1 MGLIDVYRIN
11 PADQFSVFS
20 PSLKKT
26 QEITYYTLLAKIRG
40 DLNITSTSGNAAQ
53 WDEAY
58 NETIISGVVT
68 GYQTKTIT
76 LTRRDGSEI
85 SFSFQDLNPVSE
97 DTLDMVTTRGNTT
110 VNTIDVGGVR
120 SDYFLFDTSATPTMQ
135 VGMMA
140 WNAQDG
146 TADLRLMGNNV
157 TLQIGQEQVVRVVNK
172 TGGDL
177 LEANYQV
184 VKITGAQG
192 NRLKVGLARADSDA
206 NSADTIGI
214 VTETIENNQEGFV
227 TNSGLVR
234 NINTTGSLQGE
245 TWVDGN
251 VLYLSPTTYGRITNI
266 KPLAPQHTVIVG
278 FVVRAH
284 PTQGQIFV
292 KVDNGYEIDELHN
305 VRITSVTNNQVLK
318 YNSTLQVWENVDIS
332 TLATT
337 LAFST
342 IAVTGQSSIVAD
354 TTQDTLN
361 ISPGTGISLT
371 TNASTDTLTITNSAP
386 DQIVS
391 LTGAGTTSISGTYPN
406 FTITSN
412 DQYVG
417 TVTSVST
424 SAPITGGTITTSG
437 TIGITQA
444 GSSSD
449 GYLSSTDWNTFNS
462 KSGYAFKTIAVAGQS
477 SIVADAADDTLTVAS
492 GTGITLTTNASTD
505 TLTITNNAPDQ
516 TVVLTAGTG
525 ISTSGTYPSFTITN
539 TAPDQTVVLTA
550 GTGITTSGTY
560 PNFTITNNDRGSSQN
575 IFKNFAVSGQ
585 STIVADSNDDTL
597 TVASGTGISLATNA
611 VSDTLTITNT
621 APDQTVVLTAGT
633 GISTSGT
640 YPSFTI
646 TNTAPDQTVVLTA
659 GTGITTSGTYPSF
672 TITNN
677 DRGSSQNIFK
687 NVAVPTQS
695 TITAANNNDTFT
707 LKPGPGVS
715 ITTLT
720 ANNNITIANTD
731 PGSSQYIFKNIA
743 VSGQSTIVADINDD
757 TLTVASGTGISVT
770 TDAVTDTL
778 TFTNTAPDQ
787 TVALT
792 AGTGISVTGTYPNF
806 TITNSSP
813 SSGGTVTSIATTAPI
828 TGGTI
833 TSTGTIGITQAGVS
847 TDGYLSS
854 TDWNT
859 FNNKQPALTNPITGT
874 GTTNYVSKFTGTTTL
889 GNSQIFDNGTNVGIG
904 TASPATILD
913 VNGTISVAGYPVISN
928 SGNYNRIHRPS
939 GTVGIYLGN
948 ATDAGNYYDNSTH
961 YFRSSGGGTTYA
973 VISAA
978 GNVGI
983 GTTSPAT
990 RLDVLGTSNAD
1001 VTLQLKAN
1009 ASNDYNSKIFFSDNV
1024 SNRGVILYSNW
1035 QNYFSFFT
1043 NSSERVRIDSSG
1055 NVGIGTTSPAHKLS
1069 VVGNGSGIAHI
1080 GDAGTG
1086 GGNYVGASFNGTL
1099 STSNYNILSSPTD
1112 PDLNINRPAGNSIRF
1127 REANAEQMRILS
1139 GGNVG
1144 IGTTSPAHK
1153 LDVVGN
1159 ISLDEYL
1166 YHRDNLAQYL
1176 RFIDTSTTQLQST
1189 KINFSL
1195 GSTSSPQGGD
1205 FQFAST
1211 SGSDFTVSYT
1221 RTGQAVWKQKFVNQ
1235 TMYWENNVGNIVY
1248 FANNSGNVGI
1258 GTTSPTN
1265 RLEINSGTSASV
1277 FRAISSNTTSLR
1289 AFYEATAG
1297 NVEQHFLY
1305 TGVQDWVLGL
1315 DKADSNKFK
1324 LASADDG
1331 FASAKLTVT
1340 TAGNV
1345 GIGTTAPSSILHTRT
1360 AGGEGLR
1367 IQGTASSAFIRYTD
1381 ASNVSTAF
1389 IGQNTTFDIYNQAN
1403 TAMRFGTNDSER
1415 MRITAAG
1422 NVGIGTTNPLF
1433 RFHTVSSNFE
1443 WQMEPTSAVSAAL
1456 LRPAMGGGAVNSLS
1470 IGKALSTNNISN
1482 IRYYHAADGSSSN
1495 YVGLGFWGN
1504 DDILN
1509 VVANGRVGIG
1519 TTSPNAKFEVQQ
1531 NVDGNSFVTFQNT
1544 STGTSARNAISIG
1557 NNNGNIASIDLFG
1570 GNYNVGSAD
1579 DAANGLRIFNS
1590 GSGGIAIRASGAS
1603 ATIRSYVGSTE
1614 AMRISSTGNVG
1625 IATTSPFSRF
1635 TVSGALSASTSQI
1648 SIVNTEGGHS
1658 IIRAGISGVTNNGMS
1673 FVTANV
1679 DGSSQNVRMVV
1690 GATGNV
1696 GIGTT
1701 SPAAS
1706 LHVGANGGV
1715 IFGATAGAVGTA
1727 QITTTSATSPV
1738 STRFAFGTDGTG
1750 WQYRIAK
1757 NTAGTIVDLV
1767 TVADNGRV
1775 GIGTTSPSTLLHVE
1789 GRIYAGDIG
1798 IATTSPTQKL
1808 HVVGNARIT
1817 GAIFDSLNSS
1827 GTAGQVLSSTG
1838 TGTEWV
1844 TGGGGGGSTIIV
1856 KDEGTTV
1863 GSSFTTLDFYGSN
1876 IQAGASGSTAVITAL
1891 NNAGTGSVYSNDTTA
1906 QYAPTASFANV
1917 EINTVTV
1924 EATAPDT
1931 AGTTQ
1936 KLIAT
1941 VTFGVENVSSF
1952 DNWNNFSFRLYNSNA
1967 SSAIA
1972 DTEHIWSA
1980 WMSKDEG
1987 VTRTVFTFHI
1997 PLYDGVGASDV
2008 VTVQAKQSTAYTPE
2022 IYYCAITLIEGT
2034 N

>member
-1 MGLIDVYRIN
+1 LANFPTSGGGGSTIN
-11 PADQFSVFS
+11 YYLNGSVNQGTFGG
-20 PSLKKT
+20 T
-26 QEITYYTLLAKIRG
+26 TYYEM
-40 DLNITSTSGNAAQ
+40 S
-53 WDEAY
+53 
-58 NETIISGVVT
+58 
-68 GYQTKTIT
+68 KT
-76 LTRRDGSEI
+76 
-85 SFSFQDLNPVSE
+85 P
-97 DTLDMVTTRGNTT
+97 
-110 VNTIDVGGVR
+110 
-120 SDYFLFDTSATPTMQ
+120 
-135 VGMMA
+135 
-140 WNAQDG
+140 
-146 TADLRLMGNNV
+146 
-157 TLQIGQEQVVRVVNK
+157 
-172 TGGDL
+172 
-177 LEANYQV
+177 
-184 VKITGAQG
+184 
-192 NRLKVGLARADSDA
+192 
-206 NSADTIGI
+206 
-214 VTETIENNQEGFV
+214 
-227 TNSGLVR
+227 
-234 NINTTGSLQGE
+234 
-245 TWVDGN
+245 
-251 VLYLSPTTYGRITNI
+251 
-266 KPLAPQHTVIVG
+266 
-278 FVVRAH
+278 
-284 PTQGQIFV
+284 
-292 KVDNGYEIDELHN
+292 
-305 VRITSVTNNQVLK
+305 
-318 YNSTLQVWENVDIS
+318 
-332 TLATT
+332 
-337 LAFST
+337 
-342 IAVTGQSSIVAD
+342 IA
-354 TTQDTLN
+354 
-361 ISPGTGISLT
+361 
-371 TNASTDTLTITNSAP
+371 
-386 DQIVS
+386 
-391 LTGAGTTSISGTYPN
+391 GAGTNFTRTSAQGAGYIASFITDPGDPAVLNIPGGNFNLEIYFSASSSGGGPSFYGELYKVSASNVFTLIGSGSVSPEGITNGTTLDQYFTSISVPQATLLTTDRLAIRLYVDPDGRNITMHTENGN
-406 FTITSN
+406 FCE
-412 DQYVG
+412 V
-417 TVTSVST
+417 
-424 SAPITGGTITTSG
+424 ITTLSTGLNALNGLTTQVQYFATG
-437 TIGITQA
+437 TTGTDFSINSVTDTHTFNLPTA
-444 GSSSD
+444 SSVNR
-449 GYLSSTDWNTFNS
+449 GALSSADWITFNGKADFS
-462 KSGYAFKTIAVAGQS
+462 FKTIAVAGQS

-833 TSTGTIGITQAGVS
+833 TSTGTIGITQAGAS

-904 TASPATILD
+904 TATPSEKLD
-913 VNGTISVAGYPVISN
+913 VTGVIRGLMPSDPTTGAVTAEILSFSANPFGLVFRGYASGTHSIQTQRENNNSELFPLSLQPLGGNVGIGATSPNSKLDVRGVIEAGDGTIRTVVSYTGSGGVAGTITNHPYILYAN
-928 SGNYNRIHRPS
+928 NDERMRI
-939 GTVGIYLGN
+939 T
-948 ATDAGNYYDNSTH
+948 
-961 YFRSSGGGTTYA
+961 
-973 VISAA
+973 AA

-990 RLDVLGTSNAD
+990 RLDILGASNAD
-1001 VTLQLKAN
+1001 VTLQLRAN

-1043 NSSERVRIDSSG
+1043 NSAERVRITSTG

-1211 SGSDFTVSYT
+1211 NGSDFTVSYT

-1235 TMYWENNVGNIVY
+1235 TMYWENNAGNIVY

-1258 GTTSPTN
+1258 GTTSPVERLSLSGATGTTLGLSIEPTGWNGAKHRLTVPTSGDASVWSFNYNGSAVDSALYATSSMQINQGNILFSTGATN
-1265 RLEINSGTSASV
+1265 TAPSERMRINST
-1277 FRAISSNTTSLR
+1277 
-1289 AFYEATAG
+1289 
-1297 NVEQHFLY
+1297 
-1305 TGVQDWVLGL
+1305 
-1315 DKADSNKFK
+1315 
-1324 LASADDG
+1324 
-1331 FASAKLTVT
+1331 
-1340 TAGNV
+1340 GNV
-1345 GIGTTAPSSILHTRT
+1345 GIGTTSPGSLLQLYKANADAEIISERSDAGTGARYVLSAIVGGSTRWRLAT
-1360 AGGEGLR
+1360 IDTNSFA
-1367 IQGTASSAFIRYTD
+1367 
-1381 ASNVSTAF
+1381 
-1389 IGQNTTFDIYNQAN
+1389 TFVN
-1403 TAMRFGTNDSER
+1403 GSER
-1415 MRITAAG
+1415 MRIDSSG
-1422 NVGIGTTNPLF
+1422 NVGIGTTSPGARLDVSGIARATSLSTGSGLGLNVAGYAYLSQTISGAMTF
-1433 RFHTVSSNFE
+1433 LGHNVRASDSVANTAIVQNAGWISSLIKMYYNEGITFHTDSTVY
-1443 WQMEPTSAVSAAL
+1443 AA
-1456 LRPAMGGGAVNSLS
+1456 GATYPLATTERMRIQVN
-1470 IGKALSTNNISN
+1470 
-1482 IRYYHAADGSSSN
+1482 
-1495 YVGLGFWGN
+1495 GN
-1504 DDILN
+1504 
-1509 VVANGRVGIG
+1509 VGIG
-1519 TTSPNAKFEVQQ
+1519 TTSPW
-1531 NVDGNSFVTFQNT
+1531 
-1544 STGTSARNAISIG
+1544 
-1557 NNNGNIASIDLFG
+1557 
-1570 GNYNVGSAD
+1570 
-1579 DAANGLRIFNS
+1579 
-1590 GSGGIAIRASGAS
+1590 
-1603 ATIRSYVGSTE
+1603 
-1614 AMRISSTGNVG
+1614 
-1625 IATTSPFSRF
+1625 SRF

-1701 SPAAS
+1701 SPSALLTIDSGEPRFRMNRGGTQEIIINHDGTTGVFRTESNTPLAIGTNGSERVRITAAGNVGIGTTSPAAS

-1715 IFGATAGAVGTA
+1715 IFGSTAGAVGTA

-1924 EATAPDT
+1924 EAAAPDT